1 MTGRLIHRRDEGFG
15 LAEALVAS
23 GLLVTLSVGLAHLTA
38 MTSRAI
44 ERAAGE
50 STGLLL
56 AVQKMEQL
64 RSLAWT
70 HDGGRAWSA
79 AGAGV
84 VSDVT
89 TNLTTDPPTPNGRG
103 LRLSPADALARNTP
117 GYVDYLDHAG
127 QWVGTGARPPA
138 GTVFVRRWSVSGV
151 ATARGDLLVLQVLVM
166 PLGMAIRTIGLR
178 PGPHEPGVVWLTTL
192 RTRQ

>member
-1 MTGRLIHRRDEGFG
+1 MTGRRTHGRDDGFG

-44 ERAAGE
+44 ERAAAD
-50 STGLLL
+50 STSLLL

-70 HDGGRAWSA
+70 HGRVWSA

-103 LRLSPADALARNTP
+103 LRVSPTDALARDTP

-127 QWVGTGARPPA
+127 QWVGTGARPPV
-138 GTVFVRRWSVSGV
+138 GTVFVRRWSVTRA
-151 ATARGDLLVLQVLVM
+151 ATARADLLVLQVLVM
-166 PLGMAIRTIGLR
+166 PLGVAIRTIGLR
-178 PGPHEPGVVWLTTL
+178 PGPNDPGVVWLTTL

>member
-1 MTGRLIHRRDEGFG
+1 MTGRLTHTRDEGFG

-23 GLLVTLSVGLAHLTA
+23 GLLITLSVGLAHLTA

-70 HDGGRAWSA
+70 HGRIWSA

-151 ATARGDLLVLQVLVM
+151 AAARGDLLVLQVIVM
-166 PLGMAIRTIGLR
+166 P
-178 PGPHEPGVVWLTTL
+178 P
-192 RTRQ
+192 